1 MNPEE
6 IKNSFHQLIEQFQD
20 TEILAEYYQVLNRIN
35 SVQHEQTWWSDE
47 ECQVPGDQL
56 EGAVAQAMSGM

>member
-1 MNPEE
+1 MNKEE
-6 IKNSFHQLIEQFQD
+6 IKNSFHQLIENFED

-35 SVQHEQTWWSDE
+35 SVQHEQTWWSE
-47 ECQVPGDQL
+47 EDAQLPTDSL